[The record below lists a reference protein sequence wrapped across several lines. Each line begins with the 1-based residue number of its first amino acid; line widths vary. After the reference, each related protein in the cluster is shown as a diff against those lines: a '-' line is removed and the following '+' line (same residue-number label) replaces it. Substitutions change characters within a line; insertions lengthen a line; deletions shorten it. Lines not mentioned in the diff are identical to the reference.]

1 MHMAASRNFT
11 RFMKDRIGEL
21 QAGTEAVQVKKVVK
35 KKKEEDNTASTMNVF
50 FQQLADIKD
59 DISRVKTY
67 IEDIQ
72 NIHNNALNNVIS
84 EQQNA
89 GI

>member
-11 RFMKDRIGEL
+11 RLMKDRIGEL